1 MKTEKKKGMKTMA
14 AFILA
19 MTMLAPLAACGSPAS
34 SDLSDGKGS
43 SQESASSSVASD
55 SSAEDLTAY
64 DLSAF
69 DLQKYV
75 SPVWKGRV
83 SYAEA
88 AFVMENPKGETEPIK
103 LLYPIEKIVSVRS
116 ANLATKYE
124 EGRDYEVTAEGE
136 LKILK
141 EGNIPVL
148 AYDKYYFETYTDDG
162 LKTQIPSSQ
171 ASGAYMVAET
181 TKESA
186 GMSAWCLAVTYTH
199 SGKSPLSVPENK
211 SERFSLLREKLSK
224 GEPVKAVYYGDSITY
239 GWGSTALAEV
249 DRAPRCPGYCDLAM
263 DYLES
268 KYGSEISRVNLSK
281 SGETSAWA
289 KEYANYKKVCDENP
303 DLVILAFG
311 MNDGVV
317 TEGSTF
323 VANIKNI
330 VKNIRARCPDAEIAV
345 VTSMLPNE
353 KVGYQQGTCLRN
365 YHAVYPG
372 LLAEAEEKW
381 EGVGVADVTAAHT
394 EILARKKFQDTT
406 SSNTNHPNDFMHRIY
421 AQVLLRTLLGEE
433 F

>member
-1 MKTEKKKGMKTMA
+1 MKTEKKKGIKTMA

-19 MTMLAPLAACGSPAS
+19 MTMLAPLAACGSPSS
-34 SDLSDGKGS
+34 SDLSDGKGN

-116 ANLATKYE
+116 ADLATKYE

-199 SGKSPLSVPENK
+199 SGKSPLSVPEDK
-211 SERFSLLREKLSK
+211 SERFSLLCEKLSK

-317 TEGSTF
+317 TEGSAF

>member
-1 MKTEKKKGMKTMA
+1 MRLARVFRFVGRKGKFA
-14 AFILA
+14 GERLLVRFFGFL
-19 MTMLAPLAACGSPAS
+19 CRG
-34 SDLSDGKGS
+34 SDGLRFIG
-43 SQESASSSVASD
+43 
-55 SSAEDLTAY
+55 
-64 DLSAF
+64 
-69 DLQKYV
+69 
-75 SPVWKGRV
+75 
-83 SYAEA
+83 
-88 AFVMENPKGETEPIK
+88 
-103 LLYPIEKIVSVRS
+103 VRS
-116 ANLATKYE
+116 AKVRFSRLEGAGFVCGSGVRDGESERGNGADKASLSDRKNRIGAQRRPCDEVRGGKGLRGDGGRGTENFKGRKHPRTRLRQVLFRNVHGRRIEDADSLLAGF
-124 EGRDYEVTAEGE
+124 GRLHGR
-136 LKILK
+136 
-141 EGNIPVL
+141 GNDERERGNV
-148 AYDKYYFETYTDDG
+148 G
-162 LKTQIPSSQ
+162 LVS
-171 ASGAYMVAET
+171 
-181 TKESA
+181 
-186 GMSAWCLAVTYTH
+186 AVTYTH
-199 SGKSPLSVPENK
+199 SGKSPLSVPEDK

-224 GEPVKAVYYGDSITY
+224 GDPVKAVYYGDSITY

-317 TEGSTF
+317 TEGSAF

>member
-1 MKTEKKKGMKTMA
+1 M
-14 AFILA
+14 
-19 MTMLAPLAACGSPAS
+19 P
-34 SDLSDGKGS
+34 
-43 SQESASSSVASD
+43 
-55 SSAEDLTAY
+55 ED
-64 DLSAF
+64 
-69 DLQKYV
+69 
-75 SPVWKGRV
+75 
-83 SYAEA
+83 
-88 AFVMENPKGETEPIK
+88 
-103 LLYPIEKIVSVRS
+103 
-116 ANLATKYE
+116 
-124 EGRDYEVTAEGE
+124 
-136 LKILK
+136 
-141 EGNIPVL
+141 
-148 AYDKYYFETYTDDG
+148 
-162 LKTQIPSSQ
+162 
-171 ASGAYMVAET
+171 
-181 TKESA
+181 
-186 GMSAWCLAVTYTH
+186 
-199 SGKSPLSVPENK
+199 K

-224 GEPVKAVYYGDSITY
+224 GDPVKAVYYGDSITY

-317 TEGSTF
+317 TEGSAF